1 MIIKHVITATSFA
14 LGGAGVVLVGYLS
27 THPRAF
33 THPIAALPPVAVS
46 RASAATPI
54 AIEPAGHT
62 IVLPE
67 VRIAASGRKA
77 QKQPVLPA
85 RLDPCSEWGDVGAVF
100 IDPAGATGV
109 RRVRNL
115 CELCEPPSDQ
125 R

>member
-14 LGGAGVVLVGYLS
+14 LGSAGVVLVGYLS

-33 THPIAALPPVAVS
+33 THPIGERSPVAVS
-46 RASAATPI
+46 RAAATPV
-54 AIEPAGHT
+54 AIDPMGNAIT
-62 IVLPE
+62 LPE
-67 VRIAASGRKA
+67 VRITASGKKA
-77 QKQPVLPA
+77 HTRAVLPA
-85 RLDPCSEWGDVGAVF
+85 RLASCSEWTDVGAMF

-115 CELCEPPSDQ
+115 CEVCEPPGDQ

>member
-1 MIIKHVITATSFA
+1 MIKHLITATSFA
-14 LGGAGVVLVGYLS
+14 LGGAGVVLVSYLS

-33 THPIAALPPVAVS
+33 THPIGELPPIAVN
-46 RASAATPI
+46 RTAATPV
-54 AIEPAGHT
+54 AIEPLGNA

-67 VRIAASGRKA
+67 VRITASGKKT
-77 QKQPVLPA
+77 QKRAVLAA
-85 RLDPCSEWGDVGAVF
+85 RLDPCSEWGDVGAMF

-115 CELCEPPSDQ
+115 CEQPGDM